1 MLSELRTARMSSKL
15 KGGVMR
21 VQELMTTPALSIGPE
36 ASLKDVATIFVEN
49 GITGLPVCDARNHVV
64 GVVSAGDILYKEHD
78 PQDHGGR
85 RRLHW
90 PRGRDAA
97 AIKAKAQIVREA
109 MTSPPITV
117 SPWSSA
123 SDAARLM
130 TEQGVNRLPVVKGDT
145 LVGIVTRSDLVR
157 AFIRSDEVIERELRE
172 EVLERT
178 MGIDRDTVQIDVRR
192 GVVTLAGMLRTRSDV
207 ALLERMTARIPG
219 VVTVTNGLT
228 WNVDDLSRKEKYSAG
243 RL

>member
-1 MLSELRTARMSSKL
+1 
-15 KGGVMR
+15 MR

-36 ASLKDVATIFVEN
+36 ASLKEVARIFVEN

-78 PQDHGGR
+78 PLDLDGR
-85 RRLHW
+85 RRPWW

-97 AIKAKAQIVREA
+97 AIKSRALVVREA
-109 MTSPPITV
+109 MTSPPVTI

-130 TEQGVNRLPVVKGDT
+130 TERGVNRLPVVKDDT

-157 AFIRSDEVIERELRE
+157 AFIRPDEEIERELRE
-172 EVLERT
+172 EVLEQT
-178 MGIDRDTVQIDVRR
+178 MWLDRDSVQVDVKR
-192 GVVTLAGMLRTRSDV
+192 GVVSLAGTLRTRSNV
-207 ALLERMTARIPG
+207 TLLEGLAARIPG
-219 VVTVTNGLT
+219 VVALKSDLR
-228 WNVDDLSRKEKYSAG
+228 WNLDDLSRAERHAAG
-243 RL
+243 RSAL

>member
-1 MLSELRTARMSSKL
+1 MDGDDELNL

-64 GVVSAGDILYKEHD
+64 GVVSEGDILYKEHD
-78 PQDHGGR
+78 PHDNGGR
-85 RRLHW
+85 RRLRW
-90 PRGRDAA
+90 PRGRDTA

-123 SDAARLM
+123 SEAARLM
-130 TEQGVNRLPVVKGDT
+130 TEQGVNRLPVVKGDI

-157 AFIRSDEVIERELRE
+157 AFIRSDEEIERELRD
-172 EVLERT
+172 EVFERT
-178 MGIDRDTVQIDVRR
+178 MWIDRDRVQVDVKR
-192 GVVTLAGMLRTRSDV
+192 GAVNLAGTLQTRSDV
-207 ALLERMTARIPG
+207 TLLESMTARIPG
-219 VVTVTNGLT
+219 VVSVTSDLT
-228 WNVDDLSRKEKYSAG
+228 WNVDDLSRREKHPARRSVF
-243 RL
+243 

>member
-1 MLSELRTARMSSKL
+1 
-15 KGGVMR
+15 MR
-21 VQELMTTPALSIGPE
+21 VQELMTTPTLSIGPE
-36 ASLKDVATIFVEN
+36 ASLKDVATLFVEN
-49 GITGLPVCDARNHVV
+49 GITGLPVCDARNRVV
-64 GVVSAGDILYKEHD
+64 GVVSEGDILYKEHD
-78 PQDHGGR
+78 PQDNGGH
-85 RRLHW
+85 RRLRW
-90 PRGRDAA
+90 PRRRDAA

-123 SDAARLM
+123 SEAARLM
-130 TEQGVNRLPVVKGDT
+130 TVQGVNRLPVVKGDT

-157 AFIRSDEVIERELRE
+157 AFIRSDEEIARELRE

-178 MGIDRDTVQIDVRR
+178 MGIDRDTVQIEVRR

-219 VVTVTNGLT
+219 VVAVTNGLT
-228 WNVDDLSRKEKYSAG
+228 WNVDDMSRKEKHSAG
-243 RL
+243 RSMF